1 MLVPVLVPV
10 LVLELDDDD
19 VPPLLLLLLLLLLF
33 VVELVPGVPVVVID
47 MVPLHPSLD
56 CKRMQET
63 KRRKSKA
70 FISILE
76 PQL

>member
-47 MVPLHPSLD
+47 MVRVCCVGAFGLILLLCSLVAM
-56 CKRMQET
+56 RL
-63 KRRKSKA
+63 RPFS
-70 FISILE
+70 
-76 PQL
+76 